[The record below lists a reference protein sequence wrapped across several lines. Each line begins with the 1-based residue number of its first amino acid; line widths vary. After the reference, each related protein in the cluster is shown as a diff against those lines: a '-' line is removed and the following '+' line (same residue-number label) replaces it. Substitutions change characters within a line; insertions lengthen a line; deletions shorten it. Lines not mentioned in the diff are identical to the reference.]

1 MSWDH
6 ILKSIKCPCGQGTIE
21 KDTRSDDWGRYEEGS
36 PYINCPK
43 CESKYC
49 IRTITHTRIH
59 KGIETYSYH
68 YLVPKNIDL
77 SVNVERKYPR
87 VDVYELKRKDFP
99 HSLIVEY
106 KLSWLLSAQEE
117 LNQKTSVASLKGYAD
132 SIAKDRKRYVGSAK
146 INEVRNDVATAIQD
160 HKSFIVNKEQL
171 EEQEEIFRKAEQEQE
186 DKIIKNGIPL
196 DI

>member
-6 ILKSIKCPCGQGTIE
+6 ILKTIKCPCGKGTIE
-21 KDTRSDDWGRYEEGS
+21 KDTRSDDWNRYEEGT
-36 PYINCPK
+36 PYINCPD
-43 CESKYC
+43 CNNKYVLK
-49 IRTITHTRIH
+49 TIIHTRLH

-68 YLVPKNIDL
+68 YLVPKDIDL

-87 VDVYELKRKDFP
+87 VDEYELRRKDFP

-106 KLSWLLSAQEE
+106 KLDWLLSAQTE
-117 LNQKTSVASLKGYAD
+117 LNQKTSVSSLKGFAS

-146 INEVRNDVATAIQD
+146 INDVRNDVAIAIQD
-160 HKSFIVNKEQL
+160 YKTFAVNKEQL
-171 EEQEEIFRKAEQEQE
+171 EEQEELYRKAEQELE
-186 DKIIKNGIPL
+186 EKNVQYGIPL